1 MSERGRRGAEFGRRS
16 ALLGLAAGLGLPLAC
31 GRSPRAQGRGAASMQ
46 SGDPQT
52 PQGPSDPNQ
61 HLGTGPQGLPPSPA
75 ERPPVLFIGHGSPMN
90 AIEDNQWSRGLRT
103 LAGALP
109 RPRAILAISAHWYVD
124 GTLLTVDAAPRTIH
138 DFGGF
143 PRALYEI
150 RYPAPGAPDLAAR
163 VRRLV
168 AAAADAP
175 PGAWGLDHGTWS
187 VLRWLYPD
195 ADVPVVQL
203 SLDRRLSPAAHHEL
217 GRALADLRDDGVMI
231 LGSGNI
237 THNLRDAITR
247 MQSGDHQTP
256 AWARRFDLEVRVGA
270 GAYVCGEETALL
282 ESLEGKRGMVRFKPP
297 LPAIEGLFGK
307 PTVINN
313 VITLA
318 SVPIIMDKG
327 AEFYRDFGMGRSR
340 GTLPFQLAG
349 NIRHGGLVEKA
360 FGVTVRELLYDYGG
374 GTLTGRPIRAVQI
387 GGPLGAYLPESQFDT
402 PL

>member
-1 MSERGRRGAEFGRRS
+1 
-16 ALLGLAAGLGLPLAC
+16 
-31 GRSPRAQGRGAASMQ
+31 MQ

-168 AAAADAP
+168 TATADAP

-187 VLRWLYPD
+187 VLRWLYPQ

-217 GRALADLRDDGVMI
+217 GRALADLRGDGVMI

-256 AWARRFDLEVRVGA
+256 AWARRFDLEVAR
-270 GAYVCGEETALL
+270 ALDQRDPNAL
-282 ESLEGKRGMVRFKPP
+282 IALGPSADGRLAHPTPDHWLPLLYAQAAADRDEPITYPLTGFDLGSLSMRAVRF
-297 LPAIEGLFGK
+297 G
-307 PTVINN
+307 
-313 VITLA
+313 
-318 SVPIIMDKG
+318 
-327 AEFYRDFGMGRSR
+327 
-340 GTLPFQLAG
+340 
-349 NIRHGGLVEKA
+349 
-360 FGVTVRELLYDYGG
+360 
-374 GTLTGRPIRAVQI
+374 
-387 GGPLGAYLPESQFDT
+387 
-402 PL
+402 